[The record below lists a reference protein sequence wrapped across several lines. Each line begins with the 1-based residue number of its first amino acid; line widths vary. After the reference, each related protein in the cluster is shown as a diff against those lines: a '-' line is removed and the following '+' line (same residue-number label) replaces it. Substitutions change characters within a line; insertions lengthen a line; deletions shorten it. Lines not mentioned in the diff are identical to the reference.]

1 MFRRILS
8 FLLFQAPFFLHSNM
22 EMLDLVILLPLMYGA
37 YKGYKRGFIMSLF
50 LLLAVMVGL
59 YAAFHFTEVIVHY
72 GQEQFAW
79 KSKYL
84 SPIIFLSLFLI
95 IGAGVYFG
103 GKVLEGVIK
112 LAKLSILNSL
122 AGALL
127 GLLQWTYFV
136 GSLLLMLI
144 SFDQKETIISKETKK
159 QSYVLPAITAVLH
172 GSIPG
177 LSSSSL
183 YDLYQKQI
191 QTTTKDEKL

>member
-8 FLLFQAPFFLHSNM
+8 FLFFQAPFFLHSDM
-22 EMLDLVILLPLMYGA
+22 KMLDLVILLPLIYGA

-50 LLLAVMVGL
+50 LLLAVIVGL
-59 YAAFHFTEVIVHY
+59 YAAFHFTEIIVTY
-72 GQEQFAW
+72 GKDQLNW
-79 KSKYL
+79 KSNYIA
-84 SPIIFLSLFLI
+84 PVTFLSLFLVV
-95 IGAGVYFG
+95 GAGIYFG
-103 GKVLEGVIK
+103 GKVLESVIK

-144 SFDQKETIISKETKK
+144 SFDQKEKIISKETK
-159 QSYVLPAITAVLH
+159 QHSLILPVMTSVLH

-177 LSSSSL
+177 VNSSVL
-183 YDLYQKQI
+183 FDYYEKQI
-191 QTTTKDEKL
+191 QSTDHDEHQ

>member
-8 FLLFQAPFFLHSNM
+8 FLLFQTPFFLDSNM
-22 EMLDLVILLPLMYGA
+22 EILDLIILMPLIYGA

-50 LLLAVMVGL
+50 LLLAVVVGL
-59 YAAFHFTEVIVHY
+59 YAAFHFTDLIVSY
-72 GQEQFAW
+72 GKEHFAW
-79 KSKYL
+79 KSSYIA
-84 SPIIFLSLFLI
+84 PVTFLSLFLVV
-95 IGAGVYFG
+95 GAGIYFG
-103 GKVLEGVIK
+103 GKVLESVIK

-144 SFDQKETIISKETKK
+144 SFDQKESIISKETK
-159 QSYVLPAITAVLH
+159 QHSLILPAMTTVLH

-177 LSSSSL
+177 VGSSAL
-183 YDLYQKQI
+183 FHFDETQI
-191 QTTTKDEKL
+191 NPPKHEKP

>member
-8 FLLFQAPFFLHSNM
+8 FLLFQAPFFLDSNM
-22 EMLDLVILLPLMYGA
+22 EILDLIILMPLIYGA

-50 LLLAVMVGL
+50 LLLAVVVGL
-59 YAAFHFTEVIVHY
+59 YAAFHFTDLIVSY
-72 GQEQFAW
+72 GKEHFAW
-79 KSKYL
+79 KSSYIA
-84 SPIIFLSLFLI
+84 PVTFLSLFLVV
-95 IGAGVYFG
+95 GAGIYFG
-103 GKVLEGVIK
+103 GKVLESVIK

-144 SFDQKETIISKETKK
+144 SFDQKESIISKETK
-159 QSYVLPAITAVLH
+159 QHSLILPAMTTVLH

-177 LSSSSL
+177 VGSSAL
-183 YDLYQKQI
+183 FHFYETQI
-191 QTTTKDEKL
+191 NPPKHEKP

>member
-8 FLLFQAPFFLHSNM
+8 FLLFQAPFFLDSNM
-22 EMLDLVILLPLMYGA
+22 EILDLIILMPLIYGA

-50 LLLAVMVGL
+50 LLLAVVVGL
-59 YAAFHFTEVIVHY
+59 YAAFHFTDLIVSY
-72 GQEQFAW
+72 GKEHFAW
-79 KSKYL
+79 KSSYIV
-84 SPIIFLSLFLI
+84 PVTFLSLFLVV
-95 IGAGVYFG
+95 GAGIYFG
-103 GKVLEGVIK
+103 GKVLESVIK

-144 SFDQKETIISKETKK
+144 SFDQKESIISKETK
-159 QSYVLPAITAVLH
+159 QHSLILPAMTTVLH

-177 LSSSSL
+177 VGSSAL
-183 YDLYQKQI
+183 FHFYETQI
-191 QTTTKDEKL
+191 NPPKHEKP

>member
-8 FLLFQAPFFLHSNM
+8 FLLFQAPFFLDSNM
-22 EMLDLVILLPLMYGA
+22 EILDLIILMPLIYGS

-50 LLLAVMVGL
+50 LLLAVVVGL
-59 YAAFHFTEVIVHY
+59 YAAFHFTDLIVSY
-72 GQEQFAW
+72 GKEHFAW
-79 KSKYL
+79 KSSYIA
-84 SPIIFLSLFLI
+84 PATFLSLFLVV
-95 IGAGVYFG
+95 GAGIYFG
-103 GKVLEGVIK
+103 GKVLESVIK

-144 SFDQKETIISKETKK
+144 SFDQKESIISKETK
-159 QSYVLPAITAVLH
+159 QHSLILPAMTTVLH

-177 LSSSSL
+177 VGSSAL
-183 YDLYQKQI
+183 FHFYETQI
-191 QTTTKDEKL
+191 NPPKHEKP